1 MRGILSTSPAPSA
14 IRLLVG
20 SHLLLLIQAWLVLRS
35 RPPLDAM
42 LAALVLML
50 AIVGAAGLI
59 AAIVGEPREQPR
71 GAQRRYRNV
80 R

>member
-1 MRGILSTSPAPSA
+1 MRGILSGSPAPSA

-20 SHLLLLIQAWLVLRS
+20 SHLLLLIQAGLVLNS
-35 RPPLDAM
+35 RQPLDRM

-50 AIVGAAGLI
+50 AIVGLAALI
-59 AAIVGEPREQPR
+59 AAIIGEPREQHCDPR
-71 GAQRRYRNV
+71 RRYRHV

>member
-1 MRGILSTSPAPSA
+1 MRGILSNTPTPSA

-20 SHLLLLIQAWLVLRS
+20 SHLLLLIQSWLVLRS
-35 RPPLDAM
+35 SQPLDTM

-50 AIVGAAGLI
+50 AVVGVAALI
-59 AAIVGEPREQPR
+59 AAIAGEPRAPVGAPR
-71 GAQRRYRNV
+71 RSYRDV